1 MRHFS
6 RIVSGALP
14 SCRPLTS
21 PPLTIASINSLTG
34 LIVEPS
40 SSWLL
45 IFSMQRLD
53 GIVALEEHLKTNH
66 WAHIITQ
73 CKNFVELAVIFDRFE
88 RR

>member
-1 MRHFS
+1 MS
-6 RIVSGALP
+6 RLP
-14 SCRPLTS
+14 V
-21 PPLTIASINSLTG
+21 G
-34 LIVEPS
+34 
-40 SSWLL
+40 LL

-88 RR
+88 RRNVIIFFRKVAT